1 MSRGE
6 DIALAGNQ
14 FIERSMGKRSAC
26 ETLSRSLSL
35 SLRFQL
41 GPFRKSIVATRYYTQ
56 VRFTDRNFE
65 FVRKFR
71 RKDIKKESLLPVV

>member
-1 MSRGE
+1 MSREE

-26 ETLSRSLSL
+26 ETLSRSL